1 MAYNTVLQQGRFTG
15 TGANVT
21 LNIRSDVDWIRV
33 YNTTALTQAA
43 ADLAYEFYWQRGMTQ
58 GTGIFWTKLGSVG
71 NDPITVG
78 ALGAGTGFTL
88 LDTSIQ
94 QITLGP
100 AVITNISNATPPRV
114 TSAGHGLQTGD
125 IVRMANTAGALQL
138 DGVDFRVTRV
148 DANNFDLSW
157 MSAVAAAAAP
167 GATAVFRK
175 ISNEGIYQPKAR
187 IITSI
192 TRAAQAVVQMA
203 APHNFTVG
211 QQVSFRIP
219 VVTATAFGM
228 VELNNV
234 NANVVAISTANNTI
248 TVDVDTTGFTAF
260 AFPLTADTPFTYA
273 QVVPV
278 GEDSATAL
286 ALNGDFLGDAV
297 FNNAI
302 LGMTLAG
309 GATGP
314 GGAAADVMYWV
325 AGKSFSVTNL

>member
-33 YNTTALTQAA
+33 YNTTALAQAA

-58 GTGIFWTKLGSVG
+58 GTGIGWTKLGTVG
-71 NDPITVG
+71 NDPVTVG
-78 ALGAGTGFTL
+78 ALAAGTGFTL
-88 LDTSIQ
+88 VDTSIPL
-94 QITLGP
+94 ITIGP
-100 AVITNISNATPPRV
+100 AVITNISNATPTRV
-114 TSAGHGLQTGD
+114 TSAAHGLQTGD

-138 DGVDFRVTRV
+138 DGVDFRVTRF

-157 MSAVAAAAAP
+157 MGPVVTAAAP

-175 ISNEGIYQPKAR
+175 ISNEAIYQPKAR
-187 IITSI
+187 VI
-192 TRAAQAVVQMA
+192 TRITQAVQAVVTMA

-211 QQVSFRIP
+211 QQISFRIP
-219 VVTATAFGM
+219 AVTAVAYGM

-234 NANVVAISTANNTI
+234 VANVVAISTANNTI
-248 TVDVDTTGFTAF
+248 TVDVDTTAFTAF

-286 ALNGDFLGDAV
+286 ALGGDFLGDAV

-302 LGMTLAG
+302 LGMLLAG

>member
-1 MAYNTVLQQGRFTG
+1 MAYNTVLQQGSFLG
-15 TGANVT
+15 TGANIV

-33 YNTTALTQAA
+33 YNATALAQAA
-43 ADLAYEFYWQRGMTQ
+43 ADLDYEFYWQRGMPQ
-58 GTGIFWTKLGSVG
+58 GTGLVWTKLGAVA

-78 ALGAGTGFTL
+78 ALGVGEGFTL
-88 LDTSIQ
+88 LDTSVQTATI
-94 QITLGP
+94 GP
-100 AVITNISNATPPRV
+100 AVITNISAANPPRV
-114 TSAGHGLQTGD
+114 TSAAHGLQTGD
-125 IVRMANTAGALQL
+125 IVRLANTAGALQA
-138 DGVDFRVTRV
+138 DGVDFRVTRF

-157 MSAVAAAAAP
+157 MSPIAVAAAP

-175 ISNEGIYQPKAR
+175 ISNEAIYQPKAR
-187 IITSI
+187 VITSI
-192 TRAAQAVVQMA
+192 TQAAQAVITMA

-211 QQVSFRIP
+211 QRVSFRIP
-219 VVTATAFGM
+219 AVTALAYGM
-228 VELNNV
+228 VELDNV
-234 NANVVAISTANNTI
+234 NANVVAISVVNNTI

-286 ALNGDFLGDAV
+286 LLGGDFLGDAV

-302 LGMTLAG
+302 LGVLLAG

-314 GGAAADVMYWV
+314 GGAAGDVMYWL
-325 AGKSFSVTNL
+325 AGKSFSVV